1 MRNKIIFVLIT
12 IIALNSCKSAKS
24 AKIDSNIITKN
35 INTVRNETSSFD
47 EYRKITLEE
56 CTTTYLKRFYA
67 LFDCYIT
74 IHNNRKYLVINQ
86 KIQFEIK

>member
-1 MRNKIIFVLIT
+1 MRNKITFLLIT
-12 IIALNSCKSAKS
+12 ILMLNSCKSV
-24 AKIDSNIITKN
+24 KIDSNIITKN
-35 INTVRNETSSFD
+35 INTVRNETSTFD
-47 EYRKITLEE
+47 EYRKINLEE

-74 IHNNRKYLVINQ
+74 VHNSRKYLVIDQ